1 MRDPQFTQNYD
12 QSQLM
17 YYFFQIFFKRHFFF
31 KEIDEVIFFLGSSGR
46 VEVNFTENKSRQ
58 IARVES
64 LSVL

>member
-1 MRDPQFTQNYD
+1 MW
-12 QSQLM
+12 
-17 YYFFQIFFKRHFFF
+17 FFSKKFQAALPFL

-64 LSVL
+64 LSVLQLL